1 MRRSIARSL
10 PLIAT
15 VAMLVGFAHPAL
27 AAPFFFTTGNP
38 DGLIGTLSRP
48 ASGATIQTETADDFI
63 LSQPTRITS
72 ATFTGLIPI
81 GAPLSSITQVE
92 IEFYHVFPGDSDLGR
107 TSGPPTF
114 STSQVPTRVNSP
126 GDVEIG
132 AATRDS
138 AAGSLNFIASL
149 INPTFNVANTVVNG
163 IHPMP
168 VQFTGGEGPTTGQEA
183 LLSVTF
189 TLPDDLPA
197 HLYFFRPEALL
208 SSGNFL
214 WLSAPK
220 PPGAAD
226 LQSWIRNDDLAPDW
240 LRIGTDITHQ
250 GPFNAAFSLTGTV
263 PAPSTLLLLGAGF
276 VGIGA
281 YAYRRRGR

>member
-1 MRRSIARSL
+1 MRRSLARSL
-10 PLIAT
+10 PLLAAVAT
-15 VAMLVGFAHPAL
+15 LVSFAHPAL

-81 GAPLSSITQVE
+81 GTPVSSITQVE
-92 IEFYHVFPGDSDLGR
+92 IEFYHVFPGDSDVGR
-107 TSGPPTF
+107 TSGAPTF

-138 AAGSLNFIASL
+138 VAGSLNFIASL

-168 VQFTGGEGPTTGQEA
+168 GQFTGGEGPTTSEEV

-189 TLPDDLPA
+189 TVPVDLPA
-197 HLYFFRPEALL
+197 DHYFFRPEALL

-220 PPGAAD
+220 PPGATD
-226 LQSWIRNDDLAPDW
+226 LQSWTRNDNLAPDW

-281 YAYRRRGR
+281 YRRRGRSR

>member
-168 VQFTGGEGPTTGQEA
+168 VQFTGGEGPTTGQEV

-189 TLPDDLPA
+189 TLPVDLPA
-197 HLYFFRPEALL
+197 DHYFFRPEALL

-226 LQSWIRNDDLAPDW
+226 LQSWTRNDDLAPDW